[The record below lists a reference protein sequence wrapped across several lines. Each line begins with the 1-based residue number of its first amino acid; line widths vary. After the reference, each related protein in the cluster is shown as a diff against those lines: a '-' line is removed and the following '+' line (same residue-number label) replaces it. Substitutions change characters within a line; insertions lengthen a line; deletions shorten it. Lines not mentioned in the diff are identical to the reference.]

1 MSDSGAWTRR
11 LAELGVRLPAPPP
24 PVANFLPARHHRGL
38 LFVSGQGP
46 VANGQPVLTGR
57 VGAGVTVEEAY
68 AAARLCALNSVAVA
82 AERTGGVDRIVR
94 VVKVLAFVASSDDFH
109 DQPSVVNGASDLLV
123 DLFGDA
129 GRHARSAIGTHSLPF
144 AIPVEIEVAF
154 EIDDAGMRHVEALE
168 AR

>member
-1 MSDSGAWTRR
+1 MNDVGPWTRR
-11 LAELGVRLPAPPP
+11 LEELGVDLPAPPP

-46 VANGQPVLTGR
+46 VENGQPVFTGR
-57 VGAGVTVEEAY
+57 VGMGVSVEEAY

-82 AERTGGVDRIVR
+82 AARIGGVDRIVR
-94 VVKVLAFVASSDDFH
+94 VVKLLAFVASADDFH

-123 DLFGDA
+123 EVFGDA

-154 EIDDAGMRHVEALE
+154 EIDEAGMRHVDDLE
-168 AR
+168 GR